1 MTRHRRLLSV
11 LLLALFAVT
20 ACGGT
25 EVDSPATAP
34 QAEADSGDT
43 GEPTAADELLA
54 ELAEQVDY
62 EFEASVFVLE
72 EGEVDFSGP
81 RDRRYSF
88 DSITK
93 TMTGLLLA
101 HLHEAEELDL
111 STPVG
116 EILDAGA
123 NADVTMLEM
132 ATHTSGLPE
141 TAANG
146 DQWDGYTD
154 EQPYAGYTP
163 EMAEAALREAEI
175 DEDVG
180 YSNFAFQ
187 ILGMSIEEVGE
198 DTLGGLAEDLIFGP
212 AGMVTADIPVGE
224 RGLPDGLVD
233 GEPVP
238 AWDNL
243 LTGDGGAG
251 GTIADLAAYAE
262 FMLAPPAE
270 SAAAVDIATTAHIQ
284 EDDGTGSGLDW
295 LITPEGLLWHAGA
308 SDAYNSI
315 IVLDPET
322 NRAVGYLTATG
333 DLDEPAIDLFLEYFA
348 A

>member
-1 MTRHRRLLSV
+1 MVT
-11 LLLALFAVT
+11 LLLGV
-20 ACGGT
+20 ACGGA
-25 EVDSPATAP
+25 EVDPAAEAP
-34 QAEADSGDT
+34 QAEVESEAE

-54 ELAEQVDY
+54 QLAEQVDY
-62 EFEASVFVLE
+62 EFDASVFVLE
-72 EGEVDFSGP
+72 EGEIDFSGP

-101 HLHEAEELDL
+101 HLHEREELDL
-111 STPVG
+111 STRVG

-123 NADVTMLEM
+123 NADITMLAM

-141 TAANG
+141 TADNG
-146 DQWDGYTD
+146 DQWAGYTD

-163 EMAEAALREAEI
+163 EMAEAALGEAEL

-187 ILGMSIEEVGE
+187 ILGMCIEEVGE
-198 DTLGGLAEDLIFGP
+198 DTLGGLAEELIFGP

-251 GTIADLAAYAE
+251 GTIADLAAYAG
-262 FMLAPPAE
+262 FMLEPPAE
-270 SAAAVDIATTAHIQ
+270 SAAAVDIATTAHVQ
-284 EDDGTGSGLDW
+284 EEDGSGSGLDW
-295 LITPEGLLWHAGA
+295 FITPEGLLWHAGA

-315 IVLDPET
+315 IVLDPDA
-322 NRAVGYLTATG
+322 NRAAGYLTATG